1 MSKSDDET
9 FLHAVFINDYKTV
22 KAMLDNGFSNPG
34 YDNNIAISI
43 ASKHGY
49 IEIFKL
55 LYNDKRVDPTG
66 RANYAV
72 YYAKTRG
79 HREIYE
85 ILRKDK
91 RVINYN
97 ETRAKLRLHL
107 N

>member
-1 MSKSDDET
+1 MSKGDDEA
-9 FLHAVFINDYKTV
+9 FLYAVFNNNYKTV

-34 YDNNIAISI
+34 YDDNIAISI
-43 ASKHGY
+43 ASERGY
-49 IEIFKL
+49 VEIFKL

-91 RVINYN
+91 RVINFN
-97 ETRAKLRLHL
+97 ETRAQLR
-107 N
+107 